1 MALNDEIRKVL
12 TEFGKSLNDDTRKSL
27 RDKLYKR
34 AVDTVAKSKFKDKS
48 VKKLESRLEATAKP
62 LPVTYQNG
70 VLTLKFEMNDYWDI
84 VDGGRKASN
93 VSEDGQSKI
102 ADWSALSGLAEK
114 IRISD
119 LENRKQKQ
127 SLSKRKGLKTLK
139 KMPFDRAKKAAG
151 FLVARSL
158 KKKSLEPTHFFTDVI
173 NDGRLDE
180 LKQRLKELVK
190 SEIKIEISNGING

>member
-12 TEFGKSLNDDTRKSL
+12 SEFGLKLTIDTKQSLKQKLDARASKYGGRK
-27 RDKLYKR
+27 R
-34 AVDTVAKSKFKDKS
+34 T
-48 VKKLESRLEATAKP
+48 SRLEASAKA
-62 LPVTYQNG
+62 LPVTYQGG

-93 VSEDGQSKI
+93 VSEDGQKKI

-119 LENRKQKQ
+119 LEARKQRQ

-151 FLVARSL
+151 YLVARSL
-158 KKKSLEPTHFFTDVI
+158 KKKSLEPTNFFTDVI

-180 LKQRLKELVK
+180 LKERLKELVK

>member
-12 TEFGKSLNDDTRKSL
+12 SEFGLKLTIDTKQSLKQKLDARASKYGGRK
-27 RDKLYKR
+27 R
-34 AVDTVAKSKFKDKS
+34 T
-48 VKKLESRLEATAKP
+48 SRLEASAKA
-62 LPVTYQNG
+62 LPVTYQSG

-93 VSEDGQSKI
+93 VSEDGQKKI

-119 LENRKQKQ
+119 LEVRKQKQ

-158 KKKSLEPTHFFTDVI
+158 KKKSLEPTNFFTDVI
-173 NDGRLDE
+173 NDGRLEE
-180 LKQRLKELVK
+180 LKERLKELVK

>member
-12 TEFGKSLNDDTRKSL
+12 SEFGLNLTIDTKQSLKQKLDARASKYGGRK
-27 RDKLYKR
+27 R
-34 AVDTVAKSKFKDKS
+34 T
-48 VKKLESRLEATAKP
+48 SRLEASAKA
-62 LPVTYQNG
+62 LPVTYQGG

-93 VSEDGQSKI
+93 VSEDGQKKI

-119 LENRKQKQ
+119 LETRKQKQ

-151 FLVARSL
+151 YLVARSL
-158 KKKSLEPTHFFTDVI
+158 KKKSLEPTNFFTDVI

-180 LKQRLKELVK
+180 LKERLKELVK
-190 SEIKIEISNGING
+190 AEIKIEISNGING

>member
-1 MALNDEIRKVL
+1 MSLNDEIRKVL
-12 TEFGKSLNDDTRKSL
+12 TEFGESLNDDTRKSL

-70 VLTLKFEMNDYWDI
+70 VLTLKFEMNDYWRF
-84 VDGGRKASN
+84 VDEGRKAGS

-102 ADWSALSGLAEK
+102 AQWSDTRGLAEK

-119 LENRKQKQ
+119 LANRKQKQ

-151 FLVARSL
+151 YLVARSL
-158 KKKSLEPTHFFTDVI
+158 KKKSLDPTHFFDEVI
-173 NDGRLDE
+173 NDGRIEE
-180 LKQRLKELVK
+180 LKQRLTEV
-190 SEIKIEISNGING
+190 IKKDIQIQISNGING

>member
-12 TEFGKSLNDDTRKSL
+12 SEFGLNLTIDTKQSLKQKLDSRASKYSGRK
-27 RDKLYKR
+27 R
-34 AVDTVAKSKFKDKS
+34 T
-48 VKKLESRLEATAKP
+48 SRLEASAKA
-62 LPVTYQNG
+62 LPVSYQNG

-84 VDGGRKASN
+84 VDGGRRASN
-93 VSEDGQSKI
+93 VSEDGQKKI

-119 LENRKQKQ
+119 LESRKQKQ

-158 KKKSLEPTHFFTDVI
+158 KKKSLEPTNFFTDVI
-173 NDGRLDE
+173 SDGRLDE
-180 LKQRLKELVK
+180 LKERLAQLVK
-190 SEIKIEISNGING
+190 AEIKIEISNGINS

>member
-12 TEFGKSLNDDTRKSL
+12 SEFGLKLTIDTKQSLKQKLDARASKYGGRK
-27 RDKLYKR
+27 R
-34 AVDTVAKSKFKDKS
+34 T
-48 VKKLESRLEATAKP
+48 SRLEASAKA
-62 LPVTYQNG
+62 LPVTYQGG

-93 VSEDGQSKI
+93 VSEDGQKKI
-102 ADWSALSGLAEK
+102 ADWSGLSGLAEK

-119 LENRKQKQ
+119 LEARKQRQ

-158 KKKSLEPTHFFTDVI
+158 KKKSLEPTNFFTDVI

-180 LKQRLKELVK
+180 LKERLKELVK

>member
-12 TEFGKSLNDDTRKSL
+12 SEFGLKLTIDTKQSLKQKLDARASKYSGRK
-27 RDKLYKR
+27 R
-34 AVDTVAKSKFKDKS
+34 T
-48 VKKLESRLEATAKP
+48 SRLEASAKA
-62 LPVTYQNG
+62 LPVTYQGG

-93 VSEDGQSKI
+93 VSEDGQKKI

-119 LENRKQKQ
+119 LEARKQRQ

-158 KKKSLEPTHFFTDVI
+158 KKKSLEPTHFFADVI

-180 LKQRLKELVK
+180 LKERLKELVK

>member
-12 TEFGKSLNDDTRKSL
+12 SEFGLKLTIDTKQSLKQKLDARASKYGGRK
-27 RDKLYKR
+27 R
-34 AVDTVAKSKFKDKS
+34 T
-48 VKKLESRLEATAKP
+48 SRLEASMDNQP
-62 LPVTYQNG
+62 PITYKGG
-70 VLTLKFEMNDYWDI
+70 VLTFRFVMNDYWDI

-93 VSEDGQSKI
+93 VSEDGQKKI

-114 IRISD
+114 IRVSD
-119 LENRKQKQ
+119 LEARKQRQ

-151 FLVARSL
+151 YLVARSL
-158 KKKSLEPTHFFTDVI
+158 KKKSLEPTNFFTDVI

-180 LKQRLKELVK
+180 LKERLKELVK

>member
-12 TEFGKSLNDDTRKSL
+12 SEFGLKLTIDTKQSLKQKLDARASKYGGRK
-27 RDKLYKR
+27 R
-34 AVDTVAKSKFKDKS
+34 T
-48 VKKLESRLEATAKP
+48 SRLEASAKA
-62 LPVTYQNG
+62 LPVTYQGG

-93 VSEDGQSKI
+93 VSEDGQKKI

-119 LENRKQKQ
+119 LEARKQRQ

-151 FLVARSL
+151 YLVARSL
-158 KKKSLEPTHFFTDVI
+158 KKKSLEPTNFFTDVI